1 MAYQSSYIPT
11 VNTQLYYK
19 LNGGATD
26 DSGNGNNGTA
36 TNVTYVDGR
45 FGQGA
50 SFNGASSYIQA
61 SNNSTLKPSSSA
73 TKTISLWF
81 KNTTSYPVYGMLW
94 NGGYDN

>member
-11 VNTQLYYK
+11 ANTKLYYK

-50 SFNGASSYIQA
+50 SFAGNTGSYIT
-61 SNNSTLKPSSSA
+61 SPVHVPINS
-73 TKTISLWF
+73 
-81 KNTTSYPVYGMLW
+81 
-94 NGGYDN
+94 